1 MCYISR
7 DTIVNTLE
15 NMKSFYDDM
24 NSLFDKYGMDFEE
37 NSGRRNIVM
46 SHAQEKM
53 LADQL
58 KKFFHNVISD
68 GKTGQPDIIIEH
80 EGTTRELE
88 CKITTPTASLSLQ
101 TDYETLA
108 RKGKLD
114 YIYFIVNNDFTEY
127 AVLFFDSLTVDDFRS
142 PSPGSRGKS
151 SMVKHKAFKKCTPLF
166 GSIEDIKR
174 MSIERCNLKLKEV
187 KPTQKSKKKRIEKS
201 LKYWLQSD
209 GRFSVKM
216 EKVA

>member
-7 DTIVNTLE
+7 ETIVATLE
-15 NMKSFYDDM
+15 KMRSFYDDM
-24 NSLFDKYGMDFEE
+24 SCLFDKYGMNFEE

-58 KKFFHNVISD
+58 GKIFHNVISD
-68 GKTGQPDIIIEH
+68 GKTGQPDIVIEH
-80 EGTTRELE
+80 EGISRELE
-88 CKITTPTASLSLQ
+88 CKITTPTSSLSLQ

-114 YIYFIVNNDFTEY
+114 YIYFVVNDDFTEY
-127 AVLFFDSLTVDDFRS
+127 AVLFFDGLTVDDFRF

-166 GSIEDIKR
+166 GTIEDIKR
-174 MSIERCNLKLKEV
+174 MSINRCNLKLKEV

-201 LKYWLQSD
+201 LEYWLQSD